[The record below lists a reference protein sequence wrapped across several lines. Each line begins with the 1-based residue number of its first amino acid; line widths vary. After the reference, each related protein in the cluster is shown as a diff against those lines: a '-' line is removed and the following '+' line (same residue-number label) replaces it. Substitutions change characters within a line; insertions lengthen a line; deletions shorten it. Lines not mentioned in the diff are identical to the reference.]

1 MKTSDRLAPL
11 SHTRSDFSA
20 ASRDVQPSA
29 VHRSHL
35 PSATLDLSVV
45 ILNYNTRDQLRNCL
59 QALREEG
66 STTLSRGDAPL
77 RAEVLVVD
85 NASSDGSATM
95 VEAEFPWATLIRSPR
110 NGGFA
115 FGNNLAL
122 TRSRGRAVL
131 VLNPDTELPPGG
143 IAGLLRKLDEHPEA
157 GALGPRLVRDDGTMH
172 LACRRSFPSPSVAL
186 YRLSGLSQRFPS
198 SPRFGRYNL
207 TFLDPDLEVEVDS
220 VCGAAMLLRREAIED
235 AGLLDERFFMYG
247 EDLDWCWRI
256 KDAGWT
262 VRYVPSVVVRHV
274 HGAASRKRALRTTFH
289 FFRAM
294 DLFYR
299 KHYMRRYNPA
309 VTLLVLVGVYAA
321 MLLALVRTA
330 VRSPERRRVGL

>member
-1 MKTSDRLAPL
+1 MNAAGTERGSAAPL
-11 SHTRSDFSA
+11 PRREAPERPRGS
-20 ASRDVQPSA
+20 P
-29 VHRSHL
+29 L
-35 PSATLDLSVV
+35 PPATLDLSVV
-45 ILNYNTRDQLRNCL
+45 VLNYNTREPLARCL
-59 QALREEG
+59 HALRGEG
-66 STTLSRGDAPL
+66 STTLSRGNAAL
-77 RAEVLVVD
+77 SAELLVVD
-85 NASSDGSATM
+85 NASTDGSAAM
-95 VEAEFPWATLIRSPR
+95 VEADFPWATLIRSPR

-122 TRSRGRAVL
+122 VRSRGRAVL
-131 VLNPDTELPPGG
+131 LLNPDTQIPPGG
-143 IAGLLRKLDEHPEA
+143 LADLVATLAEHPEA
-157 GALGPRLVRDDGTMH
+157 GVVGPKLVRDDGSMH
-172 LACRRSFPSPSVAL
+172 LACRRSFPSPSVAF
-186 YRLSGLSQRFPS
+186 YRLSGLSRRFPA

-220 VCGAAMLLRREAIED
+220 VCGAAMLLRREAIRD

-256 KDAGWT
+256 KEAGWT

-299 KHYMRRYNPA
+299 KHYMRHYNPA
-309 VTLLVLVGVYAA
+309 VTLLVTVGVYAA
-321 MLLALVRTA
+321 MLVALARTA
-330 VRSPERRRVGL
+330 LLPSERRRVGL